1 MGDHSDAGDPTATT
15 HASLH
20 AVVGIDA
27 AFLHTETPSTH
38 WHVLGVVV
46 LDDSDAPEPFDVEML
61 RRVLADRI
69 DDVEVL
75 RRRVVDSS
83 MGISQ
88 PQWQYTHVDIDA
100 HVSGATLPDGS
111 GLPELAAL
119 AGEMGSRPLRRD
131 RPMWEFTVVDG
142 LADGKKA
149 MIAKIHHSLVDG
161 VAAVGVLGAIFDAEP
176 RVPPARCVD
185 AGDVEPFPARREYLA
200 AAVRTVADQPAVV
213 ARSFTRLVRTAWQVA
228 QQVRHREGGPTLPL
242 TAPRTFLSR
251 SITPAR
257 SAAFA
262 TLDLDSVK
270 EVRRAFDVTFN
281 DVAVSIASGVIR
293 AWLARADD
301 LPDRPLVA
309 AIPTSVRT
317 APGGVD
323 SNNQVSTLFGAL
335 PTHLAD
341 PADRVRFVAAEM
353 PGAKAFHEELGPRT
367 LGSLALVAPWNLAAL
382 LFRTYSDLGLANRL
396 PPVVNLVLTSVPG
409 PPVPL
414 YCGGARMEALFP
426 LGPIFDGAAL
436 NVSVVSYTD
445 KVCIGFLTCPDVC
458 PPVQHLADAVP
469 PVVDDLLGAAH
480 ALDLAPP
487 PKETAMDLQE
497 RNRQALAAVQE
508 RRDDY
513 YEAILDL
520 EKAMARAAGD
530 DPVGWAAVASMAAIE
545 TRGVLRHHITDTEAP
560 GSFYDDIVENYPN
573 LAHASKKLRA
583 EHGPLRDRVDALVE
597 TLSTVRDDAGV
608 EAARAEALD
617 VLKALLAHRHRGAEL
632 VYDAYNVDV
641 ATGD

>member
-1 MGDHSDAGDPTATT
+1 MGDHSDAADPTA

-176 RVPPARCVD
+176 HAPPARCVD

-469 PVVDDLLGAAH
+469 AVVDDLLGAAH

-530 DPVGWAAVASMAAIE
+530 DPVGWAAAASMAAIE
-545 TRGVLRHHITDTEAP
+545 TRAVLRHHITDTEAP

-583 EHGPLRDRVDALVE
+583 EHGPLRDKVDTLVE